1 MATAPA
7 PPVTD
12 LDGLSER
19 CRWPVPPGGTATA
32 AVSGGPD
39 SLALL
44 VLARRAGLDVLA
56 VHVDHGLRPGS
67 AAEADHVAAAA
78 RRLGARFEARRASVT
93 PGPNLE
99 SRARAARYA
108 VLPPGVMVG
117 HTADDRAETLLLNLL
132 RGAGLD
138 GLSPMR
144 PSPRLSRPLLALRRR
159 ETAAVCAA
167 AGLEPLHDPSNDDL
181 ALRRNAVRHRLLPL
195 LAEVAG
201 RDPVPILCRQADLLG
216 DDADLLE
223 GWAADL
229 DPTDARA
236 LRAAPRALAR
246 RAVRRWLRHGPGA
259 DAERHPPSAAEVER
273 VLAVAG
279 ADAAACELA
288 GGRRVRRRSGRLW
301 LEPGE

>member
-1 MATAPA
+1 MAVAPA

-12 LDGLSER
+12 LDGLAER
-19 CRWPVPPGGTATA
+19 CRWPVRPGETATA

-78 RRLGARFEARRASVT
+78 RRLGARFEARRASVD
-93 PGPNLE
+93 PGPNL
-99 SRARAARYA
+99 AF
-108 VLPPGVMVG
+108 
-117 HTADDRAETLLLNLL
+117 
-132 RGAGLD
+132 
-138 GLSPMR
+138 
-144 PSPRLSRPLLALRRR
+144 
-159 ETAAVCAA
+159 
-167 AGLEPLHDPSNDDL
+167 
-181 ALRRNAVRHRLLPL
+181 RRNAVRHRLLPL

-201 RDPVPILCRQADLLG
+201 RDPVPVLCRQADLLG

-223 GWAADL
+223 GWAAEL

-273 VLAVAG
+273 VLAVAR
-279 ADAAACELA
+279 ADAVACELA

-301 LEPGE
+301 LETDE